1 MAFTTKNFLRKSWKR
16 EKTSFYLKNVSAKH
30 IALHLPS
37 GLVRIDRG
45 RRIRIVSEAKE
56 LPEVQQ
62 YLEAGDLISE
72 DV

>member
-1 MAFTTKNFLRKSWKR
+1 MAYTSKNFLRKSWKR

-37 GLVRIDRG
+37 GLLRIDRG
-45 RRIRIVSEAKE
+45 QRVRIVSEAQE

-62 YLEAGDLISE
+62 YLQQGDLIIE
-72 DV
+72 EA